1 MITLEHVYVFA
12 GLVFGGFAV
21 LSARDRGNPRRF
33 GNAAFWGMFAASF
46 LLGSHLTNAENGFL
60 ALALAILGGFR
71 FLGAGH
77 GHGATISE
85 RVASAERHGNW
96 LFVPALVVPVT
107 TLAGSVVLKNLIVG
121 GAPLIDPKQASVIS
135 LALGVAIAWIVS
147 MVWLRPRALAPLE
160 EGRRLMDAIGWAA
173 VLPQMLASLGAVFA
187 LAGVGKAVGTLA
199 TAYMSLDNPLAA
211 VCAYCIGMAL
221 FTAVMGNAFAAFP
234 VMTAA
239 IGLPLIVHK
248 FGGSP
253 AIMSAIGMLC
263 GFCGTLTTP
272 MAANFNIVPAALL
285 ELSDRNAV
293 IKAQIPTALLLFLC
307 NTLLMYLLV
316 FRFGGHHP

>member
-1 MITLEHVYVFA
+1 MITLEHVYIFAGIVFA
-12 GLVFGGFAV
+12 GFAA
-21 LSARDRGNPRRF
+21 LSARDRSNPRRF
-33 GNAAFWGMFAASF
+33 GNAAFWGLFAASF
-46 LLGSHLTNAENGFL
+46 LFGSHLGNSENGFL

-71 FLGAGH
+71 FLGAGRSH
-77 GHGATISE
+77 ERALSK
-85 RVASAERHGNW
+85 RVASAARHGNW

-107 TLAGSVVLKNLIVG
+107 ALAGSVVLKNMIVH
-121 GAPLIDPKQASVIS
+121 GAPLIDPKQATVIS

-147 MVWLRPRALAPLE
+147 MVWLRPRALVPLE

-199 TAYMSLDNPLAA
+199 TAYIPLETPLAA
-211 VCAYCIGMAL
+211 VGAYCLGMAL
-221 FTAVMGNAFAAFP
+221 FTAIMGNAFAAFP

-272 MAANFNIVPAALL
+272 MAANYNIVPAALL
-285 ELSDRNAV
+285 ELPDRNAV
-293 IKAQIPTALLLFLC
+293 IKAQMPTALLLLLC
-307 NTLLMYLLV
+307 NMLLMYLLV
-316 FRFGGHHP
+316 FRFGARLP